1 MTESKQEAAGKKP
14 SGKQSW
20 QDRKLKKVVRD
31 DVDVISRKTLDQSDF
46 ITMLN
51 THDNVLHRLRMTMGR
66 NKNITFEKAQEFIE
80 RSQQIREEINLLN
93 AEMCEL
99 MEWDYTP
106 PRGFSNPLTKNVEE
120 EIKGSKKKATETAIT

>member
-1 MTESKQEAAGKKP
+1 MADIKQETGGKKP

-31 DVDVISRKTLDQSDF
+31 DIDVISRKTLDQSDF

-106 PRGFSNPLTKNVEE
+106 PRGFNNPLAKKGEE
-120 EIKGSKKKATETAIT
+120 ESKGGKKKASETAVT

>member
-31 DVDVISRKTLDQSDF
+31 DIDVISRKTLDQSDF

-93 AEMCEL
+93 AEMCAL

-106 PRGFSNPLTKNVEE
+106 PRGFSNPLAKSTD
-120 EIKGSKKKATETAIT
+120 EIAKGTKKKLEETSR

>member
-1 MTESKQEAAGKKP
+1 MAENKKEATGKKP
-14 SGKQSW
+14 SGKESW

-31 DVDVISRKTLDQSDF
+31 DIDVISRKTLDQSDF

-66 NKNITFEKAQEFIE
+66 NSNITFEKAQEFIE

-106 PRGFSNPLTKNVEE
+106 PRGFTNPLAKSEDE
-120 EIKGSKKKATETAIT
+120 GKRGRKKSVSTAPS

>member
-1 MTESKQEAAGKKP
+1 MAENKQETSGKKP

-31 DVDVISRKTLDQSDF
+31 DIDVISRKTLDQSDF

-106 PRGFSNPLTKNVEE
+106 PRGFSNPLAQKGEE
-120 EIKGSKKKATETAIT
+120 ETKGGKKKKEDSSS

>member
-1 MTESKQEAAGKKP
+1 MTESKQEAGGKKP

-31 DVDVISRKTLDQSDF
+31 DIDVISRKTLDQSDF

-106 PRGFSNPLTKNVEE
+106 PRGFNNPFAKNSEE
-120 EIKGSKKKATETAIT
+120 KSKGSKKKVSEPAVT

>member
-1 MTESKQEAAGKKP
+1 MAENKKESSEKKP
-14 SGKQSW
+14 SGKESW
-20 QDRKLKKVVRD
+20 QDRKIKKVVRD
-31 DVDVISRKTLDQSDF
+31 DIDVISRKTLDQSDF

-66 NKNITFEKAQEFIE
+66 NSNITFEKAQEFIE

-99 MEWDYTP
+99 VNWDYTP
-106 PRGFSNPLTKNVEE
+106 PRGFSNPLLQDDKEN
-120 EIKGSKKKATETAIT
+120 KASKKL

>member
-1 MTESKQEAAGKKP
+1 MADNKQESSGKKP

-31 DVDVISRKTLDQSDF
+31 DIDVISRKTLDQSDF

-106 PRGFSNPLTKNVEE
+106 PRGFTNPFAKGEDEE
-120 EIKGSKKKATETAIT
+120 KRGGKKAASTAQP

>member
-1 MTESKQEAAGKKP
+1 MADNKQESSGKKP

-31 DVDVISRKTLDQSDF
+31 DIDVISRKTLDQSDF

-106 PRGFSNPLTKNVEE
+106 PRGFSNPLGKISQESVAE
-120 EIKGSKKKATETAIT
+120 KRK

>member
-1 MTESKQEAAGKKP
+1 MAESKQETSGKRP

-31 DVDVISRKTLDQSDF
+31 DIDVISRKTLDQSDF

-93 AEMCEL
+93 AEMCAL
-99 MEWDYTP
+99 MDWDYTP
-106 PRGFSNPLTKNVEE
+106 PRGFSNP
-120 EIKGSKKKATETAIT
+120 IAGKKDESEAVTAKAKK

>member
-1 MTESKQEAAGKKP
+1 MAENQKEATGKKP
-14 SGKQSW
+14 SGKESW

-31 DVDVISRKTLDQSDF
+31 DIDVISRKTLDQSDF

-66 NKNITFEKAQEFIE
+66 NSNITFEKAQEFIE

-106 PRGFSNPLTKNVEE
+106 PRGFTNPLAKSEDE
-120 EIKGSKKKATETAIT
+120 GKRGRKKSVSTAPS

>member
-31 DVDVISRKTLDQSDF
+31 DIDVISRKTLDQSDF

-93 AEMCEL
+93 AEMCAL

-106 PRGFSNPLTKNVEE
+106 PRGFSNPLGEKEQQV
-120 EIKGSKKKATETAIT
+120 SKKQ

>member
-1 MTESKQEAAGKKP
+1 MAESKQEASGKKA

-31 DVDVISRKTLDQSDF
+31 DIDVISRKTLDQSDF

-106 PRGFSNPLTKNVEE
+106 PRGFSNPLAKSDGEE
-120 EIKGSKKKATETAIT
+120 SKVSKKKAPGTVSS

>member
-1 MTESKQEAAGKKP
+1 MADNKQETSGKKP
-14 SGKQSW
+14 SGKESW
-20 QDRKLKKVVRD
+20 QDRKMKKVIRD

-99 MEWDYTP
+99 MEWDYSP
-106 PRGFSNPLTKNVEE
+106 PRGFSNPFAKKEKEE
-120 EIKGSKKKATETAIT
+120 SKGSKKKSSETAVN